1 MLAFAMRFALYLF
14 HQLNGSE
21 CMKVIIEPFGVA
33 SEPLKTTE
41 SNDQINLSDFEFD
54 LYGDRLSEID
64 DFISEDKKHAAIEIS
79 ESDVLNVPELIE
91 CRKHYYIY
99 NNKFLECSFAS
110 NKKLTHL
117 PESYKSDYISEYE
130 FMYRDQSS
138 EMNRELIETTE
149 TESVNLSMQGIPIIF
164 LD

>member
-1 MLAFAMRFALYLF
+1 MRFTLYLSR
-14 HQLNGSE
+14 QLNGSE

-54 LYGDRLSEID
+54 LYGDRLSEMD
-64 DFISEDKKHAAIEIS
+64 DFISEDKKHVAIEMS
-79 ESDVLNVPELIE
+79 EPDVPNIE

-99 NNKFLECSFAS
+99 KNKFLECTFAS

-117 PESYKSDYISEYE
+117 PESYKKDYVDEYD
-130 FMYRDQSS
+130 FLYVNQSS
-138 EMNRELIETTE
+138 EISRELVEISEDGA
-149 TESVNLSMQGIPIIF
+149 VNIAMQGIPMMF